1 MFLVAAYTV
10 PVVAYIVLPK
20 ITKKNTHTPAK
31 LSTSYPHFE
40 QYLVLTISLL
50 YFPGGQNGKEPSVE
64 AEVDPVK
71 RYVRNS
77 RDLSRLVESD
87 TIFT

>member
-1 MFLVAAYTV
+1 MISASSI
-10 PVVAYIVLPK
+10 IVFS
-20 ITKKNTHTPAK
+20 K
-31 LSTSYPHFE
+31 LSDG
-40 QYLVLTISLL
+40 V
-50 YFPGGQNGKEPSVE
+50 FPLCSSVQNGKEPSVE